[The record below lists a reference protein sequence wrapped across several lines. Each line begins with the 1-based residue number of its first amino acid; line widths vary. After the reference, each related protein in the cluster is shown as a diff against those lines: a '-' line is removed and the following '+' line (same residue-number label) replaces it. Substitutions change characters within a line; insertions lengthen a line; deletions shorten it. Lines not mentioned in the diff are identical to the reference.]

1 MNFYVNINFHYN
13 KLILISRR
21 ENRFQK
27 YKNVNFQL
35 IEYYS
40 FINSKVL

>member
-1 MNFYVNINFHYN
+1 M
-13 KLILISRR
+13 SRR

-27 YKNVNFQL
+27 YENVNFQL
-35 IEYYS
+35 IEYYG

>member
-1 MNFYVNINFHYN
+1 M
-13 KLILISRR
+13 SRR

-40 FINSKVL
+40 FINSEEL

>member
-1 MNFYVNINFHYN
+1 M
-13 KLILISRR
+13 SQR

-40 FINSKVL
+40 FKNRKVL

>member
-1 MNFYVNINFHYN
+1 M
-13 KLILISRR
+13 SRR

-35 IEYYS
+35 IENYS

>member
-1 MNFYVNINFHYN
+1 M
-13 KLILISRR
+13 SRR

-27 YKNVNFQL
+27 HKNVNFQL
-35 IEYYS
+35 KEYYS

>member
-1 MNFYVNINFHYN
+1 M
-13 KLILISRR
+13 SRR
-21 ENRFQK
+21 ENHFQK